1 MGASLASKAMSTTE
15 AHGILPVSARRIVAV
30 VAIVALLPYIVLKV
44 LWLSGSSIGMVPGA
58 GNEHM
63 QDVRMEIG
71 NVITVGLAV
80 IGVVVVLALTRRW
93 GMRLPWFLLT
103 IPAAAATGGLA
114 PIALGLP
121 LGVALQAVTQSGI
134 VSSGGEGDLLPG
146 VFAVVYG
153 GFAVYGIALA
163 VLFADYVQRRW
174 AALLAVGP
182 QPPRRPW
189 VRVLAAAAIIV
200 FAAAMVFWACAPTTA
215 GLAGW
220 ESLAQ
225 RTVLVVIA
233 ALSIAGCAALLV
245 GTAQRPRT
253 RWAAGWIGCC
263 TAAAQGPTLLLL
275 SNDAAIDLALLAV
288 TIIATPTAAWLGLS
302 TVRCTVTH
310 AQATAHAAV

>member
-1 MGASLASKAMSTTE
+1 MSTTE

-30 VAIVALLPYIVLKV
+30 VAIVALLPYTVLKV

-58 GNEHM
+58 GTGHM
-63 QDVRMEIG
+63 QDARMEIG
-71 NVITVGLAV
+71 NLITVGLAV
-80 IGVVVVLALTRRW
+80 IGVVVLLALTRRW
-93 GMRLPWFLLT
+93 GMRLPWWLLT
-103 IPAAAATGGLA
+103 IPAAAATGALA

-121 LGVALQAVTQSGI
+121 LGVLLQAATQSGD

-174 AALLAVGP
+174 AALLAAGP
-182 QPPRRPW
+182 QPPHRPW
-189 VRVLAAAAIIV
+189 VRVLAAAAIVV
-200 FAAAMVFWACAPTTA
+200 FAAAMVFWAFAPITA

-225 RTVLVVIA
+225 RTVLAVVA

-245 GTAQRPRT
+245 GTAQRPRA

-263 TAAAQGPTLLLL
+263 TAAVQGPTLLLL
-275 SNDAAIDLALLAV
+275 SNDAAIDPALLAV
-288 TIIATPTAAWLGLS
+288 TLIATPTAAWLGLS
-302 TVRCTVTH
+302 TVRRTATH
-310 AQATAHAAV
+310 AQATAHATA